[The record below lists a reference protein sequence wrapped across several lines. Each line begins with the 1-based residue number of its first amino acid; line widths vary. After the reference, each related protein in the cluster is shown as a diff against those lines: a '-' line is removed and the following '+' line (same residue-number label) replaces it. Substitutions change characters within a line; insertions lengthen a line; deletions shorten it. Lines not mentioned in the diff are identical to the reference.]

1 MASDLVP
8 LPIEKNSTCEL
19 CLRENIP
26 VTKHH
31 LIPQSEHPR
40 ILKKL
45 LKNQQ
50 FSKKEMLTRIAWM
63 CRPCHS
69 QIHAILSNRELAN
82 EFNTLEKLKTVPD
95 IAKFAHWISNKP
107 VGLNV
112 TIRRKK

>member
-1 MASDLVP
+1 MLYQQTS
-8 LPIEKNSTCEL
+8 EKKDTCEL
-19 CLRENIP
+19 CSRVNIP

-45 LKNQQ
+45 RKNQQ
-50 FSKKEMLTRIAWM
+50 FSKDEMLTRVAWV

-69 QIHAILSNRELAN
+69 HIHAVLSNRELAN
-82 EFNTLEKLKTVPD
+82 EFNTLDKIRTVPD
-95 IAKFAHWISNKP
+95 IAKFADWVGNKP
-107 VGLNV
+107 VGLKV